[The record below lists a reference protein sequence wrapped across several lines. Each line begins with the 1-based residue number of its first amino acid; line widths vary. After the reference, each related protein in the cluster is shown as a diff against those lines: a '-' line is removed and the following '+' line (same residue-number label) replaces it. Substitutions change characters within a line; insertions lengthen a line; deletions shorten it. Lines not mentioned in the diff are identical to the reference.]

1 MIKIQ
6 GASPFDKGR
15 IIKFPDGDQILVRDP
30 YLISESFVTHTVLEG
45 QTIQNIAFAYYGDSG
60 LWGLIADANG
70 IMNPFEDLHSG
81 LQLKI
86 PNYGR

>member
-1 MIKIQ
+1 MIKIP

-15 IIKFPDGDQILVRDP
+15 IIKFPNGDQELVRDP
-30 YLISESFVTHTVLEG
+30 YVASDSYATHTVLEG

-60 LWGLIADANG
+60 LWGLIADSNG
-70 IMNPFEDLHSG
+70 ILNPFEDLHEG
-81 LQLKI
+81 MQLII